1 MAQILTYSQQAD
13 GGYAATFVS
22 SGEETHIYIN
32 RKSEGKFSVSS
43 SPDPEAVRYCEDIKA
58 ERAQKDIHVT
68 VKYVKGVTVRVGS
81 STEVTANSVIFT
93 ESPAPLIDD
102 DEV

>member
-1 MAQILTYSQQAD
+1 MAKTLTYSQQAD
-13 GGYAATFVS
+13 GGYAATFES

-43 SPDPEAVRYCEDIKA
+43 SPDPETIRYCEDIRTD
-58 ERAQKDIHVT
+58 RAQKDIHVT
-68 VKYVKGVTVRVGS
+68 VKYVKGVTVRIGS
-81 STEVTANSVIFT
+81 STEVTENSVIYT

>member
-1 MAQILTYSQQAD
+1 MAQVLTFSQQVD
-13 GGYAATFVS
+13 GGFAATFES

-32 RKSEGKFSVSS
+32 RESVGKFSVST
-43 SPDPEAVRYCEDIKA
+43 SPDPETIQFCEDIKA
-58 ERAQKDIHVT
+58 DRGRKDIHVA
-68 VKYVKGVTVRVGS
+68 VKYVKGVTVRIFS
-81 STEVTANSVIFT
+81 LPEVTANNVIFT